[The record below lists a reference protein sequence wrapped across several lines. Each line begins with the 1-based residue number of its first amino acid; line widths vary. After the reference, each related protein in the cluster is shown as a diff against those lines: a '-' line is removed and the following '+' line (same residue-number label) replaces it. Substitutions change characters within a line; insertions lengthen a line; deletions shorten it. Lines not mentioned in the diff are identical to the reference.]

1 MNSSLVITFVSREL
15 KRKQALLRSNL
26 PGIDSSLYA
35 VKARGHHTL
44 VAFFFTDIAICLR
57 KPISVKSLP
66 DTLLSVDVMPQ
77 IPLSVDQLFPHV
89 VLSRPKAAT

>member
-1 MNSSLVITFVSREL
+1 MNSSLVITFVAREL
-15 KRKQALLRSNL
+15 KRKRALLRSNL
-26 PGIDSSLYA
+26 PGINSSLYA

-44 VAFFFTDIAICLR
+44 VAFFYGYSLMPKKTYTR
-57 KPISVKSLP
+57 KSLP
-66 DTLLSVDVMPQ
+66 DTLLSVDALPQ